1 MSEHT
6 TDPAD
11 LAPLDIDAGPGAPAP
26 RGLGDVGPGRAS
38 GAARGPRRPYREV
51 TLSALLLAIVIG
63 VVMNAS
69 ITYAGLKIGFT
80 IGGSAIAAVVGFGIL
95 RGLLRPFVK
104 GAGSILE
111 VNIAQTVASSVN
123 TSNSGVIFTVPVLFL
138 LGMTLTWRDVDFWLI
153 ALACVAGAI
162 LGCAFIIPLRKQMIE
177 IDRLRFPTGVGVAT
191 ILKSPGGGV
200 KKTLVLLAG
209 ILLSAM
215 IYAPTAMH
223 TLPFGKVDAGAI
235 QGDEQRPIAELLEV
249 RDASGDLDR
258 LDQLVLAESVGAGDT
273 LTPEN
278 AQLTRTINV
287 WIRDKEAPE
296 AAVERGDL
304 LAKRRGLNRDLADA
318 KEALDVAPVAEGT
331 RERIAELKGQIAEIE
346 DGLKAEALAAAA
358 DYPDEL
364 CIAVFK
370 VVRGFVEEGESAG
383 VLTWDDLRN
392 TRYGWAADPL
402 WGYQDL
408 QARLPD
414 FASRT
419 EPGTLDPRV
428 DRDGNGLPDLLVT
441 HETVDVGRIMG
452 LPAHVQLIFA
462 IAPFALGAGFITGR
476 AGLLVLAG
484 GILAYFVINPVVFSM
499 GWLPGTIE
507 AHQAPGASYQAFN
520 RPLGIGLLLGGAL
533 MGVLASLPAITAALK
548 SVATAGRT
556 AGRGGRDEM
565 GLAPLIVAIIAAG
578 LLLFFAADH
587 VGNQPLN
594 TAGLC
599 PVTGLEVSA
608 EAEPSEYKGYAIAF
622 ADAEAKSV
630 WDSGGVW
637 GEGEAAV
644 TWNDEAKDAFLE
656 TKSAKPG
663 LLAGLNPHLRA
674 AVIAVVGVL
683 WIWFAGIIIAQ
694 CTGMTDWSP
703 ISGMALLTVVLV
715 LLLAGSGSVMGAV
728 LLGAALCVAI
738 TLAADMMQDLKT
750 GHLVGAKPL
759 RQQLCE
765 MAAVPIGPVVTMLT
779 ILIIVGANM
788 KTAGVP
794 MGEGTTTTA
803 PQAQALQAI
812 IEGVQGGQMPYAL
825 YGLGAG
831 LGVLLGLGSFAG
843 LGVLVGLSMYLPF
856 MYIATYGI
864 GCVVNIL
871 LRAFKGPRWTEE
883 WGVPFAAGLI
893 VGESILALVFNIIIL
908 AVG

>member
-1 MSEHT
+1 MSDQT

-11 LAPLDIDAGPGAPAP
+11 AAPLDIDADEAADGSAQPPALHT
-26 RGLGDVGPGRAS
+26 RRA
-38 GAARGPRRPYREV
+38 GGPRRPYREV
-51 TLSALLLAIVIG
+51 TLSALLVAIVVG
-63 VVMNAS
+63 LVMNAS

-104 GAGSILE
+104 GAGSVLE
-111 VNIAQTVASSVN
+111 VNIAQTVASAVN

-138 LGMTLTWRDVDFWLI
+138 LGITLTWTDADFWLI
-153 ALACVAGAI
+153 VLACVAGGI

-209 ILLSAM
+209 IAISAI
-215 IYAPTAMH
+215 IYAPTAMY
-223 TLPFGKVDAGAI
+223 TLPAGGVAYGKLGE
-235 QGDEQRPIAELLEV
+235 EQRTIKQLLAA
-249 RDASGDLDR
+249 RDADEDLDP
-258 LDQLVLAESVGAGDT
+258 LDRLVLAERATVED
-273 LTPEN
+273 
-278 AQLTRTINV
+278 AQRTRTINGWV
-287 WIRDKEAPE
+287 LAKGAPE
-296 AAVERGDL
+296 SLVQRGEL
-304 LAKRRGLNRDLADA
+304 VHKRRAASAALATA
-318 KEALDVAPVAEGT
+318 KEALAET
-331 RERIAELKGQIAEIE
+331 TVPADARDKIAAIKAEIAGIDAQLE
-346 DGLKAEALAAAA
+346 EADLAEFAE
-358 DYPDEL
+358 YSDEL
-364 CIAVFK
+364 AMAVFK
-370 VVRGFVEEGESAG
+370 VSRGFTGEGADAKA
-383 VLTWDDLRN
+383 LTWDDLRR
-392 TRYGWAADPL
+392 TGYGWVKSPL
-402 WGYQDL
+402 WGYHDL
-408 QARLPD
+408 QLRLPEYGD
-414 FASRT
+414 KNAT
-419 EPGTLDPRV
+419 EPGTLDERV
-428 DRDGNGLPDLLVT
+428 DRDRNGQADLIVT
-441 HETVDVGRIMG
+441 DETVDVGRVLG
-452 LPAHVQLIFA
+452 LPAEIQLVFA

-484 GILAYFVINPVVFSM
+484 GILAYFVINPVVFANHL
-499 GWLPGTIE
+499 LPATVDAADAPE
-507 AHQAPGASYQAFN
+507 AAYQAFN

-533 MGVLASLPAITAALK
+533 MGVLASLPAIIAALK
-548 SVATAGRT
+548 SIATSGRT
-556 AGRGGRDEM
+556 VGRGGRDEM
-565 GLAPLIVAIIAAG
+565 GLAPLVLAVAAAG
-578 LLLFFAADH
+578 VLLFFAADH

-594 TAGLC
+594 KSGLC
-599 PVTGLEVSA
+599 PVSGLEVA
-608 EAEPSEYKGYAIAF
+608 GAVEPSEYKGYAIAF
-622 ADAEAKSV
+622 ADIDAKAV
-630 WDSGGVW
+630 WDEGGTW
-637 GEGEAAV
+637 GEGDAAV
-644 TWNDEAKDAFLE
+644 TWDDNAKDAYLAG
-656 TKSAKPG
+656 KDAKPG
-663 LLAGLNPHLRA
+663 YLAGLNPHLRA
-674 AVIAVVGVL
+674 AIIAVVGVF

-728 LLGAALCVAI
+728 LIGAALCVAI

-750 GHLVGAKPL
+750 GHLVGAKPF

-765 MAAVPIGPVVTMLT
+765 MLVVPIGPVVTMLT

-788 KTAGVP
+788 KTTGIP
-794 MGEGTTTTA
+794 MGPGTTTTA
-803 PQAQALQAI
+803 PQAQALQAVV
-812 IEGVQGGQMPYAL
+812 EGVQGGQMPYAL

-893 VGESILALVFNIIIL
+893 VGESILALIFNIFIL